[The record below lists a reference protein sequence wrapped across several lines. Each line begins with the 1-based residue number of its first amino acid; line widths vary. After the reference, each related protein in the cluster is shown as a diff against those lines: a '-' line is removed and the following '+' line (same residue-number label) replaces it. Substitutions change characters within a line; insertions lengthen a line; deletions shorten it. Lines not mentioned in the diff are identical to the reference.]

1 MLGSPSGEIARCKPM
16 PSRLITLLLVP
27 LLAAVV
33 AACGSEAGQN
43 ASSSSDVS
51 QLLRDTFANLSKMK
65 SADVGL
71 QLRVDSPSAQGGPVT
86 AQISGPF
93 ATTGEGKLP
102 RFAFNATLSAAG
114 RSQRVGATWTGE
126 KAFITLQNTAYAV
139 SDLVARQ
146 FAAGYQQA
154 LRSNQADKAKGGLL
168 LSSLGI
174 DFTKW
179 LKNARNA
186 GTAQVGDA
194 QAVRITGQADIPRMV
209 DDLGRISQRAQS
221 LGATGGAQVQQLSPQ
236 QKQQLERAIK
246 SVNVQIYTGADD
258 RILRRLVM
266 HAVLHPSQAKGDSTL
281 DLDLQFTKVNQD
293 QQISAPANPK
303 PFSELLKVT
312 GALNGGGL
320 SGLLGG
326 AVTGGGSSSS
336 KVPSGSNVDRYASC
350 VKKANGDLAKARKCA
365 ALLTG

>member
-16 PSRLITLLLVP
+16 PSRLVTLLLVP
-27 LLAAVV
+27 LLAVVV
-33 AACGSEAGQN
+33 AACGSESGQT
-43 ASSSSDVS
+43 ASSSTDVS

-71 QLRVDSPSAQGGPVT
+71 QLQIASPSAQGGPVT

-114 RSQRVGATWTGE
+114 RSQRLGATWTGE

-154 LRSNQADKAKGGLL
+154 LRSNQAKQAKGGLL

-179 LKNARNA
+179 LKNAQNQGTATVA
-186 GTAQVGDA
+186 GTQTVKIG
-194 QAVRITGQADIPRMV
+194 GQADIPRVV

-221 LGATGGAQVQQLSPQ
+221 LGATGGAQVQQLTAE
-236 QKQQLERAIK
+236 QKQQLEQAIK
-246 SVNVQIYTGADD
+246 SVDVQIYTGAQD
-258 RILRRLVM
+258 RILRRLVV
-266 HAVLHPSQAKGDSTL
+266 HAVVHDPQGKGDSAL

-326 AVTGGGSSSS
+326 GGSASSA
-336 KVPSGSNVDRYASC
+336 KVPSGSNVDRYATC
-350 VKKANGDLAKARKCA
+350 VKKAAGDAKKARKCA

>member
-16 PSRLITLLLVP
+16 PTRLVTLLLVP
-27 LLAAVV
+27 LLAVAV
-33 AACGSEAGQN
+33 AACGSESGQT

-51 QLLRDTFANLSKMK
+51 QLVRDTFANLSKMK
-65 SADVGL
+65 SADVRL
-71 QLRVDSPSAQGGPVT
+71 QLRVDSPSAQGGPVSAEVT
-86 AQISGPF
+86 GPF
-93 ATTGEGKLP
+93 VTTGDGKLP
-102 RFAFNATLSAAG
+102 RFAFSATLSAAG
-114 RSQRVGATWTGE
+114 RSQRLGATWTGE

-154 LRSNQADKAKGGLL
+154 LRSNQAKQAKGGLL

-179 LKNARNA
+179 LKNAQNA

-209 DDLGRISQRAQS
+209 DDLGRIAQRAQS
-221 LGATGGAQVQQLSPQ
+221 LGVNAGSQAQLSPQ
-236 QKQQLERAIK
+236 QKQQLEQAIK
-246 SVNVQIYTGADD
+246 SVNVQIYTGAQD
-258 RILRRLVM
+258 RILRRLVL
-266 HAVLHPSQAKGDSTL
+266 HAVVHTPQAKGDSTL

-303 PFSELLKVT
+303 PFSDLLKVT
-312 GALNGGGL
+312 GALNGGGSL
-320 SGLLGG
+320 GGLLGVG
-326 AVTGGGSSSS
+326 GINHGSASVT
-336 KVPSGSNVDRYASC
+336 VPSRSNVDRYAKC
-350 VKKANGDLAKARKCA
+350 VKKANGDAGKARKCA
-365 ALLTG
+365 ALLGG

>member
-1 MLGSPSGEIARCKPM
+1 M

-33 AACGSEAGQN
+33 AACGSESGQS
-43 ASSSSDVS
+43 ASSSTDVS

-86 AQISGPF
+86 AEISGPF

-126 KAFITLQNTAYAV
+126 KAFITLQNTPYAV

-154 LRSNQADKAKGGLL
+154 LRSNQAGKAKGGLL

-174 DFTKW
+174 DFTNW

-186 GTAQVGDA
+186 GTSQVGDA
-194 QAVRITGQADIPRMV
+194 QAVQITGQADIPRMV

-221 LGATGGAQVQQLSPQ
+221 LGATGGAQVQQLSSQ
-236 QKQQLERAIK
+236 QKQQLEQAIK
-246 SVNVQIYTGADD
+246 SVHVQIYTGAQD
-258 RILRRLVM
+258 RILRRLVL
-266 HAVLHPSQAKGDSTL
+266 HAVLRPSQAKGDSTL

-293 QQISAPANPK
+293 QQIAAPANPK
-303 PFSELLKVT
+303 PFSQLLKVT

-320 SGLLGG
+320 GGLLG
-326 AVTGGGSSSS
+326 AGGLSHG
-336 KVPSGSNVDRYASC
+336 SGSAKAPNGANVDRYAKC
-350 VKKANGDLAKARKCA
+350 VEKADGDRAKARKCA

>member
-1 MLGSPSGEIARCKPM
+1 M
-16 PSRLITLLLVP
+16 PSRLVTFLLVP
-27 LLAAVV
+27 LLAVVV
-33 AACGSEAGQN
+33 AACGSESKQT

-71 QLRVDSPSAQGGPVT
+71 QVQVASPSAQGGPVT

-102 RFAFNATLSAAG
+102 RFAFSATLSAAG
-114 RSQRVGATWTGE
+114 RSQRLGATWTGE
-126 KAFITLQNTAYAV
+126 KAFITLQNTSYAV

-154 LRSNQADKAKGGLL
+154 LRSNRAKQAKGGLL

-174 DFTKW
+174 DFTRW
-179 LKNARNA
+179 LKDAQNLGTATVA
-186 GTAQVGDA
+186 GTQTVKIG
-194 QAVRITGQADIPRMV
+194 GQADIPRVV

-221 LGATGGAQVQQLSPQ
+221 LGATGGAQVQQLTPQ
-236 QKQQLERAIK
+236 QKRQLEQAIK
-246 SVNVQIYTGADD
+246 SVDVQIYTGAQD
-258 RILRRLVM
+258 RILRRLVV
-266 HAVLHPSQAKGDSTL
+266 HAVVHDPQGKGGDSTL
-281 DLDLQFTKVNQD
+281 DLDLQFTKVNEN

-303 PFSELLKVT
+303 PFSDLLKAT

-326 AVTGGGSSSS
+326 ALGGGGSASSAT
-336 KVPSGSNVDRYASC
+336 VPSGSNVDRYANC
-350 VKKANGDLAKARKCA
+350 VKKAHGDLARARKCA
-365 ALLTG
+365 ALLSG

>member
-1 MLGSPSGEIARCKPM
+1 MLGSPSGEIARCTPM
-16 PSRLITLLLVP
+16 PSRPVTFLLVP
-27 LLAAVV
+27 LLAVVV
-33 AACGSEAGQN
+33 AACGSESGQT
-43 ASSSSDVS
+43 ASSSTDVS

-71 QLRVDSPSAQGGPVT
+71 ALQVDSPSAQGGPVT

-93 ATTGEGKLP
+93 ATTGEGRLP

-114 RSQRVGATWTGE
+114 RSQRFGATWTGE
-126 KAFITLQNTAYAV
+126 KAFITLQNTSYAV

-154 LRSNQADKAKGGLL
+154 LRSNRAKQAKGGLL

-179 LKNARNA
+179 LKNAQNQGTATVA
-186 GTAQVGDA
+186 GTQTVKIG
-194 QAVRITGQADIPRMV
+194 GQADIPRVV

-221 LGATGGAQVQQLSPQ
+221 LGATGGAQVQQLTAQ
-236 QKQQLERAIK
+236 QKQQLEQAIK
-246 SVNVQIYTGADD
+246 SVDVQIYTGAQD
-258 RILRRLVM
+258 RILRRLVV
-266 HAVLHPSQAKGDSTL
+266 HAVLHDPQSKGDSTL
-281 DLDLQFTKVNQD
+281 DLDLQFTKVNED

-312 GALNGGGL
+312 SALDGGGL

-326 AVTGGGSSSS
+326 ARSGGGSATA
-336 KVPSGSNVDRYASC
+336 PSGSNVDRYANC
-350 VKKANGDLAKARKCA
+350 VKKAAGDRGKARKCA

>member
-1 MLGSPSGEIARCKPM
+1 M
-16 PSRLITLLLVP
+16 PSRLISLLLVP
-27 LLAAVV
+27 LLAGAV
-33 AACGSEAGQN
+33 AACGSDPAQT

-51 QLLRDTFANLSKMK
+51 QLLRDTFANLSKLK

-71 QLRVDSPSAQGGPVT
+71 QLRLDSPSAQGGPVT
-86 AQISGPF
+86 AQVTGPF
-93 ATTGEGKLP
+93 ATTGEGRLP

-126 KAFITLQNTAYAV
+126 KAFITLQNTPYAV

-154 LRSNQADKAKGGLL
+154 LRSNRAKQAKGGLL

-209 DDLGRISQRAQS
+209 DDLGRISQRAQA
-221 LGATGGAQVQQLSPQ
+221 LGATGGAQVQQLSAQ
-236 QKQQLERAIK
+236 QKQQLEQAIR
-246 SVNVQIYTGADD
+246 SVDVQVYTGAQD
-258 RILRRLVM
+258 RILRRLVV
-266 HAVLHPSQAKGDSTL
+266 HAVLRAPQAKGDSAL
-281 DLDLQFTKVNQD
+281 DLDLQLTKVNQD

-303 PFSELLKVT
+303 PFSDLLKVT
-312 GALNGGGL
+312 GALNGSGGGL
-320 SGLLGG
+320 SGLLGVG
-326 AVTGGGSSSS
+326 GFNSGSASVTI
-336 KVPSGSNVDRYASC
+336 PSGSNVDRYANC
-350 VKKANGDLAKARKCA
+350 VKKASGDRAKSRKCA
-365 ALLTG
+365 ALLGG

>member
-33 AACGSEAGQN
+33 AACGSEPAQT

-93 ATTGEGKLP
+93 ATTGDGKLP

-154 LRSNQADKAKGGLL
+154 LRSNQAKKAKGGLL

-186 GTAQVGDA
+186 GAAQVGDA
-194 QAVRITGQADIPRMV
+194 QAVRITGQADIPQMV
-209 DDLGRISQRAQS
+209 GDLGRISQRAQA
-221 LGATGGAQVQQLSPQ
+221 LGATGGAQVQQLSAQ
-236 QKQQLERAIK
+236 QKQQLEQAIK
-246 SVNVQIYTGADD
+246 SVDVQIYTGADD
-258 RILRRLVM
+258 RILRRLVV

-293 QQISAPANPK
+293 QQIAAPANPK
-303 PFSELLKVT
+303 SFSQLLKVT

-320 SGLLGG
+320 GALLGG
-326 AVTGGGSSSS
+326 GASHG
-336 KVPSGSNVDRYASC
+336 SGSAKAPNGANVDRYANC
-350 VKKANGDLAKARKCA
+350 VKKASGDLAKARKCA

>member
-1 MLGSPSGEIARCKPM
+1 M

-27 LLAAVV
+27 LLALVA
-33 AACGSEAGQN
+33 AACGSDGGQP
-43 ASSSSDVS
+43 ASASSDVS
-51 QLLRDTFANLSKMK
+51 QLLRDTFSNLSKLK
-65 SADVGL
+65 SADVGM
-71 QLRVDSPSAQGGPVT
+71 QLRLDSPSGQPVS
-86 AQISGPF
+86 AEVSGPF
-93 ATTGEGKLP
+93 ASTGEGQLP

-114 RSQRVGATWTGE
+114 RSERVGATWTGE

-154 LRSNQADKAKGGLL
+154 LRSNQSKQAKGGLL

-179 LKNARNA
+179 LKDARNA

-194 QAVRITGQADIPRMV
+194 QTVRITGRADIPRMV
-209 DDLGRISQRAQS
+209 DDLARISQRAQS
-221 LGATGGAQVQQLSPQ
+221 LGVSGAQVRQLTPQ
-236 QKQQLERAIK
+236 QKQQLEAAIR
-246 SVNVQIYTGADD
+246 SVDVQVYTGAQD
-258 RILRRLVM
+258 RILRRLVV
-266 HAVLHPSQAKGDSTL
+266 HAVVRAPGAKGDSAL
-281 DLDLQFTKVNQD
+281 DLDLQLTKVNQD

-320 SGLLGG
+320 GGLLGG
-326 AVTGGGSSSS
+326 GSAAPS
-336 KVPSGSNVDRYASC
+336 KLPSGSNVDRYAKC
-350 VKKANGDLAKARKCA
+350 VEKASGDRAQLRKCA